1 MPTAAKTDPNLA
13 NKLAVADKGEPGK
26 PALQQMIEMN
36 LPEIRRALPD
46 VGITPERFTRIL
58 LTEIRRNP
66 KLAQCKPVSIIA
78 AAMVAAQLG
87 LEIGGPLGHAYLVP
101 FKGEATFILGY
112 KGIIDLARRS
122 GQIKSIVA
130 RAVHENDEFDYGY
143 GLEEYLTHKPATG
156 ERGAAYAY
164 YGIAKFKDGGHQMLV
179 MSKADVDKRKQRSA
193 SVKAGFNSPWDTDYD
208 AMACKTVVRAMA
220 PFLPLE
226 AEHFSAIA
234 TDGASPRRID
244 FDLTDLA
251 YENGDT
257 AGELE
262 AGPDD
267 DDPVDAEIVA
277 DANGEPAQ
285 QTLEGDAT

>member
-1 MPTAAKTDPNLA
+1 MAQAKTDPNLT
-13 NKLAVADKGEPGK
+13 NKLAVADKAEPGK

-66 KLAQCKPVSIIA
+66 SLAKCNPVSIIA
-78 AAMVAAQLG
+78 SAMVAAQLG

-101 FKGEATFILGY
+101 YKGEATFILGY

-130 RAVHENDEFDYGY
+130 RAVHEHDDFDYGY
-143 GLEEYLTHKPATG
+143 GLDEYLTHKPAVGDRG
-156 ERGAAYAY
+156 ETIAY

-179 MSKADVDKRKQRSA
+179 MSKADVDKRKARSA
-193 SVKAGFNSPWDTDYD
+193 SAKSGRSPWDTDYD
-208 AMACKTVVRAMA
+208 AMACKTVIRAMA

-234 TDGASPRRID
+234 VDGASPRRID

-251 YENGDT
+251 YEADDP

-262 AGPDD
+262 PGD
-267 DDPVDAEIVA
+267 DDPVEAVVV
-277 DANGEPAQ
+277 DANGEPIQ
-285 QTLEGDAT
+285 QTLEGEQR